1 MRFTEDHRPPGFLE
15 RTLDRLL
22 LRSTTVAAVKTISE
36 RFRLIDLEGDALQ
49 GAAWAP
55 GHKLQIKVGAPLMAR
70 TFTPIRFDAER
81 GRTRI
86 LGYAHGEGPGSD
98 WLRRVQAGDACQV
111 FGPHR
116 SLALGDLAGPVVLH
130 GDETSLGLAAA
141 VVAARAGL
149 GVPAPRCVFEVDSI
163 AESTLALQALGVV
176 PSLLVERGDEARR
189 MQAASELW
197 SQCSGDGTLFV
208 LTGRAQSIQQ
218 ARQALQGRGVPAS
231 RMVSKAYWAPGKT
244 GMD

>member
-1 MRFTEDHRPPGFLE
+1 MPFTEEERRPGLLE
-15 RTLDRLL
+15 RTFDRLL
-22 LRSTTVAAVKTISE
+22 LRNTRVAAVQQVSA
-36 RFRLIDLEGDALQ
+36 RFRLIDLEGEALK

-55 GHKLQIKVGAPLMAR
+55 GHKLQAKVAGPFTAR
-70 TFTPIRFDAER
+70 TFTPIVFDAER

-86 LGYAHGEGPGSD
+86 LGYAHGAGPGSD
-98 WLRRVQAGDACQV
+98 WLRRVQVGDACQV

-130 GDETSLGLAAA
+130 GDETSFGLAAA
-141 VVAARAGL
+141 VMAAMAG
-149 GVPAPRCVFEVDSI
+149 GAGPRCVFEVESR
-163 AESTLALQALGVV
+163 AESALALQALGVAPAV
-176 PSLLVERGDEARR
+176 LVERSDEALR

-218 ARQALQGRGVPAS
+218 SRQALKARGVPGS
-231 RMVSKAYWAPGKT
+231 RIVSKAYWAPGKA

>member
-1 MRFTEDHRPPGFLE
+1 MPFTEEERRPGLLE
-15 RTLDRLL
+15 RTFDRLL
-22 LRSTTVAAVKTISE
+22 LRNTRVAAVQQVSE
-36 RFRLIDLEGDALQ
+36 RFRVIDLEGEALK

-55 GHKLQIKVGAPLMAR
+55 GHKLQVKVAGPFTAR
-70 TFTPIRFDAER
+70 TFTPIVFDAEG

-86 LGYAHGEGPGSD
+86 LGYAHGAGPGSD
-98 WLRRVQAGDACQV
+98 WLRRVQVGDACQV

-116 SLALGDLAGPVVLH
+116 SLALGHLAGPVVLH
-130 GDETSLGLAAA
+130 GDETSFGLAAA
-141 VVAARAGL
+141 VVAAMAGRE
-149 GVPAPRCVFEVDSI
+149 GPRCVFEVESR
-163 AESTLALQALGVV
+163 AESALALQALGVGAAV
-176 PSLLVERGDEARR
+176 LVERSDEALR

-218 ARQALQGRGVPAS
+218 ARQALKARGVPGS
-231 RMVSKAYWAPGKT
+231 RIVSKAYWAPGKA